1 VSVYGA
7 SGAKVTLTRPG
18 GEVTATAPCRLT
30 LPLTG
35 AEASAMMM
43 VEGATAY
50 PLRLR
55 VDVERGVV
63 TEANLAEF
71 MDG

>member
-1 VSVYGA
+1 
-7 SGAKVTLTRPG
+7 
-18 GEVTATAPCRLT
+18 
-30 LPLTG
+30 
-35 AEASAMMM
+35 MMM